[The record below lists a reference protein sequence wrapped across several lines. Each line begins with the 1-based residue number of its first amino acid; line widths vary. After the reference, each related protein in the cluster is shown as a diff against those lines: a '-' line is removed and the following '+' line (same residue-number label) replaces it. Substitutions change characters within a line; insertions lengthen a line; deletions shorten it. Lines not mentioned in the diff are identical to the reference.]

1 MDKNTSA
8 EIVLSLLKQGNSRFA
23 EGDQERFSEFRQ
35 LRIKTSEQGQQPS
48 VAILSCSDSRVPVE
62 LLFDCGIGEIFVVR
76 VAGNIVGES
85 ELGSFEYAVERLGIS
100 VLLVMGHTQ
109 CGAVQAAV
117 HSDALQGRIG
127 ELVGRISPAVARIRT
142 AHPLLGG
149 PELIEA
155 VVHANVWQSMAD
167 LLDKS
172 RVIKEAVVYGRVKLL
187 GACYDIRQGLV
198 NWMGEHPEQWQL
210 LARVP

>member
-1 MDKNTSA
+1 MDKYTSA
-8 EIVLSLLKQGNSRFA
+8 EKVLSLLKQGNSRFA
-23 EGDQERFSEFRQ
+23 RGDRERFSEFRQ
-35 LRIKTSEQGQQPS
+35 VRIKTSEQGQQPS

-62 LLFDCGIGEIFVVR
+62 LLFDCGIGEMFVVR
-76 VAGNIVGES
+76 VAGNVVGDS

-117 HSDALQGRIG
+117 RSDGLPGSMG
-127 ELVGRISPAVARIRT
+127 ELVGRIAPAVARIRT
-142 AHPLLGG
+142 AHPELGG
-149 PELIEA
+149 PELAEA
-155 VVHANVWQSMAD
+155 VVHANVWHSMAE
-167 LLDKS
+167 LLKQS
-172 RVIKEAVVYGRVKLL
+172 SVIKEAVVYGRVKLL

-210 LARVP
+210 LARIP